1 MKNQKP
7 EQKPQPVVVVSGVT
21 VRRNRI
27 LYRVAGIIMAVAAL
41 AFVVIDLYPY
51 LFSVL
56 ASLRGGND
64 VYSGGW
70 KLSDL
75 TLYAYNRILFDV
87 RANEQ
92 LNLPGWMANSA
103 LVAVTT
109 TAFTLLFCSLAGYAL
124 ARLEFRGKKF
134 WFSMILAVMM
144 VPGQVTMIS
153 KYILITKVF
162 GWFNTYTGLIV
173 PFLFSPYYTFMMRQF
188 FLSFPKEIEE
198 AAIMDGMSRFGVF
211 TKMVLPLSKSP
222 LMTAGILLFMGSW
235 GSYLWPKLLIA
246 SSDKFMIQ
254 QGMTFLMDKKAY
266 GSAPAIPIAASIVT
280 MLPLLI
286 LFTIFQKQI
295 MLSVA
300 NTGSKG
306 A

>member
-1 MKNQKP
+1 MKNPQSRTD
-7 EQKPQPVVVVSGVT
+7 PQPVVVVSGVNI
-21 VRRNRI
+21 RRNRF
-27 LYRVAGIIMAVAAL
+27 LYRLTGVIMALAAL
-41 AFVVIDLYPY
+41 TFVVIDLYPY
-51 LFSVL
+51 LFSIV

-64 VYSGGW
+64 VYSNGW
-70 KLSDL
+70 KLSEL
-75 TLYAYNRILFDV
+75 TVYAYKRILFDV

-92 LNLPGWMANSA
+92 LNIPQWMGNSA
-103 LVAVTT
+103 LVAVST

-124 ARLEFRGKKF
+124 ARLDFRGKKL

-266 GSAPAIPIAASIVT
+266 GSTPAIPIAASIVT
-280 MLPLLI
+280 MLPLLV
-286 LFTIFQKQI
+286 LFSIFQKQI
-295 MLSVA
+295 MMSVA

-306 A
+306 S

>member
-1 MKNQKP
+1 MKKP
-7 EQKPQPVVVVSGVT
+7 QPGSQPQPVVVVSGVN
-21 VRRNRI
+21 VRHNRV
-27 LYRVAGIIMAVAAL
+27 LYRVAGIVMAVAAL

-51 LFSVL
+51 LFSVI

-64 VYSGGW
+64 VYSGGC

-75 TLYAYNRILFDV
+75 TLYAYKRILFDV

-92 LNLPGWMANSA
+92 LNLPRWMGNSA
-103 LVAVTT
+103 LVAFTT
-109 TAFTLLFCSLAGYAL
+109 TGFTLLFCSLAGYAL

-134 WFSMILAVMM
+134 WFSTILAVMM

-246 SSDKFMIQ
+246 SSDKFLIQ

-266 GSAPAIPIAASIVT
+266 GSTPAIPIAASIVT

-295 MLSVA
+295 MMSVA

-306 A
+306 S

>member
-1 MKNQKP
+1 MKKPDQKP
-7 EQKPQPVVVVSGVT
+7 QPQPVVVVSGVN

-27 LYRVAGIIMAVAAL
+27 LYRLAGIVMAVAAL

-51 LFSVL
+51 IFSVI

-75 TLYAYNRILFDV
+75 TLYAYRRILFDV

-92 LNLPGWMANSA
+92 LNLPQWMANSA

-134 WFSMILAVMM
+134 WFSTILAVMM

-266 GSAPAIPIAASIVT
+266 GSTPAIPIAASIVT

-295 MLSVA
+295 MMSVA

-306 A
+306 S

>member
-1 MKNQKP
+1 MKKP
-7 EQKPQPVVVVSGVT
+7 QPGSQPQPVVVVSGVN
-21 VRRNRI
+21 VRHNRV
-27 LYRVAGIIMAVAAL
+27 LYRVAGIVMAVAAL

-51 LFSVL
+51 LFSVI

-64 VYSGGW
+64 VYSGGCN
-70 KLSDL
+70 LSDL
-75 TLYAYNRILFDV
+75 TLYAYKRILFDV

-92 LNLPGWMANSA
+92 LNLPRWMGNSA
-103 LVAVTT
+103 LVAFTT
-109 TAFTLLFCSLAGYAL
+109 TGFTLLFCSLAGYAL

-134 WFSMILAVMM
+134 WFSTILAVMM

-246 SSDKFMIQ
+246 SSDKFLIQ

-266 GSAPAIPIAASIVT
+266 GSTPAIPIAASIVT

-295 MLSVA
+295 MMSVA

-306 A
+306 S